1 VVKPVECLRYALSL
15 PTSVVIT
22 GCDSLDMVNQAIRM
36 GRTFQPM
43 PRREMADLLART
55 APAAKSGQ
63 YELYKT
69 STQFDG
75 TGHNPQ
81 WLG

>member
-1 VVKPVECLRYALSL
+1 VLEQALDAARSFRPL
-15 PTSVVIT
+15 SQDQVAAILGKTADVA
-22 GCDSLDMVNQAIRM
+22 QA
-36 GRTFQPM
+36 GRFEP
-43 PRREMADLLART
+43 
-55 APAAKSGQ
+55 
-63 YELYKT
+63 YKT